1 MKLVHMLNCSLCFIC
16 IHCRAPETK
25 PSCPWKIS
33 TGKKLKKK
41 FEMLQLIWWLP
52 ILISFSDKLCCLF
65 LQSIRGQFHKKML
78 SLEKE
83 YQQALS
89 AIQTKNLSQEG
100 GWFLHNLP
108 YCLLLVY
115 IITGTTKT
123 SVWVSILRIKKG
135 VAYGMKNSTGLITV
149 TDVFSDQFIMISL
162 ISNHFYPI
170 VDSSILFSRVNAEDR

>member
-25 PSCPWKIS
+25 PSCPRKIS
-33 TGKKLKKK
+33 TGDKLKKK
-41 FEMLQLIWWLP
+41 FEMLQSIWWL
-52 ILISFSDKLCCLF
+52 LISFSDKLCCLF
-65 LQSIRGQFHKKML
+65 MQSIRGQFHKKML

-89 AIQTKNLSQEG
+89 DIQTKNLSQEG

-115 IITGTTKT
+115 MITGTTKT
-123 SVWVSILRIKKG
+123 SVWVSILRIKKD
-135 VAYGMKNSTGLITV
+135 VALLAWKI
-149 TDVFSDQFIMISL
+149 QQ
-162 ISNHFYPI
+162 
-170 VDSSILFSRVNAEDR
+170 A

>member
-1 MKLVHMLNCSLCFIC
+1 MLKHQLKMKLVHMLNCSLCFIC

-25 PSCPWKIS
+25 PSCPRKIS
-33 TGKKLKKK
+33 TGDKLKKK
-41 FEMLQLIWWLP
+41 FEMLQSIWWL
-52 ILISFSDKLCCLF
+52 LISFSDKLCCLF

-89 AIQTKNLSQEG
+89 DIQTKNLSQEG

-123 SVWVSILRIKKG
+123 SVWVS
-135 VAYGMKNSTGLITV
+135 
-149 TDVFSDQFIMISL
+149 FW
-162 ISNHFYPI
+162 
-170 VDSSILFSRVNAEDR
+170 E